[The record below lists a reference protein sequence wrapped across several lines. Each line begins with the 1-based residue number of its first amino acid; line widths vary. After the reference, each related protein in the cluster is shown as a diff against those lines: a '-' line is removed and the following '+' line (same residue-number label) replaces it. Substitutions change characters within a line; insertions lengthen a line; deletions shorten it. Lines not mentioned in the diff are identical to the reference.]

1 MYIVNE
7 NRKGMLDKFFEK
19 FLETAYSAYKP
30 KLEEMSQ
37 MRAKELRQ
45 IKEKVRKSPDEVE
58 LWFDREIEKVST
70 VDVSYIL
77 DKMKTFETKSEMSDF
92 K

>member
-1 MYIVNE
+1 
-7 NRKGMLDKFFEK
+7 MLDKFFER

-37 MRAKELRQ
+37 MRTKELRQ

-77 DKMKTFETKSEMSDF
+77 NKMKALETESDISEF